1 MPPGQCTCTH
11 ARTHVCTRTL
21 IYSTCCLKTFFPLS
35 QVLIV
40 LPYFYSYALLLPV
53 PRVTA

>member
-21 IYSTCCLKTFFPLS
+21 IHSTCCLKTFFPLS

-40 LPYFYSYALLLPV
+40 LPYFYSYTLLLPV